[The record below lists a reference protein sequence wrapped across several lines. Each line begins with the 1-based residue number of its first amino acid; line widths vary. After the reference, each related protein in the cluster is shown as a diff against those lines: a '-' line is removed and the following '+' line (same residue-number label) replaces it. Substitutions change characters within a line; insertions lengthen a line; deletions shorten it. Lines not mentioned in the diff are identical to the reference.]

1 MSQLYQNDI
10 VNASRHNA
18 NIKILLGGLKRMN
31 NLLGPRD
38 RNNLTENEE
47 IEVLEAYQSAEEYL
61 DMRVDDDDFFFDTEE
76 Y

>member
-1 MSQLYQNDI
+1 
-10 VNASRHNA
+10 
-18 NIKILLGGLKRMN
+18 MN

-38 RNNLTENEE
+38 RNTLTENEE

-76 Y
+76 F